1 MTTPNPLYDQCVN
14 LLSDESRQILLNHM
28 RRRYQRDDFDLLEWV
43 DDDDVANSVDMA
55 FFESDSYPN
64 LLSWGQTTEIAAK
77 RLLEVYLDGDV
88 YTQATYDSLVQR
100 LKNGEADRETPR
112 QD

>member
-1 MTTPNPLYDQCVN
+1 MTTHNPLYNECVN

-43 DDDDVANSVDMA
+43 DDDDVANCVDMA

-77 RLLEVYLDGDV
+77 RLLEVYLDGDD
-88 YTQATYDSLVQR
+88 YTQATNDSLVQT
-100 LKNGEADRETPR
+100 LKNGEADRETLW